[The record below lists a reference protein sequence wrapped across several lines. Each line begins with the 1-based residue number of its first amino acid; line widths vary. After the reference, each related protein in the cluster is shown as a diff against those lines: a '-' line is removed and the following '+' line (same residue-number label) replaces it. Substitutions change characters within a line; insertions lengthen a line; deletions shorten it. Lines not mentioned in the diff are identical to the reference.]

1 MFVPSQNQ
9 PEWEEGCSLQTADSS
24 LPPIPASPWRHF
36 TSWSLLSSNGY
47 QNQLERTL
55 PPHLHPKYIQ
65 RTTAL
70 NSIQSIGETGKK
82 KMCYF
87 FLPKDISLRSTLNHW
102 GKNRF
107 YSKVYLTIKTF
118 HNLPNTLKQPI
129 IIEKGKKIF
138 QDNSFYPDKTGRMS

>member
-1 MFVPSQNQ
+1 
-9 PEWEEGCSLQTADSS
+9 
-24 LPPIPASPWRHF
+24 
-36 TSWSLLSSNGY
+36 
-47 QNQLERTL
+47 
-55 PPHLHPKYIQ
+55 
-65 RTTAL
+65 
-70 NSIQSIGETGKK
+70 
-82 KMCYF
+82 MCYF

-107 YSKVYLTIKTF
+107 YYKVYLTIKAF